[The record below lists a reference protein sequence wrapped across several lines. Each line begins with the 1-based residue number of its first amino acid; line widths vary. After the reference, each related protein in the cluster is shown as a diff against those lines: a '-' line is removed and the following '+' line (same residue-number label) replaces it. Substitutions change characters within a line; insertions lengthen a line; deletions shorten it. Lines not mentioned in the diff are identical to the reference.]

1 MLPTDPGD
9 SWQAR
14 RSLRKSSFY
23 AYFAGRLA
31 TVRREA
37 GLRHKRHF
45 ASVQPPGFSCL
56 LNITLVQSE
65 KQTMRGDNMTTAE
78 IRQIRERL
86 NLTQVEFAREL
97 GVCQGTVSHWE
108 KGIRT
113 PTGPAVRL
121 LRILASAND
130 QKKRSK

>member
-1 MLPTDPGD
+1 
-9 SWQAR
+9 
-14 RSLRKSSFY
+14 
-23 AYFAGRLA
+23 
-31 TVRREA
+31 
-37 GLRHKRHF
+37 
-45 ASVQPPGFSCL
+45 
-56 LNITLVQSE
+56 
-65 KQTMRGDNMTTAE
+65 MRGDNMTTAE

-121 LRILASAND
+121 LRILASEKTA
-130 QKKRSK
+130 KKSSK

>member
-1 MLPTDPGD
+1 
-9 SWQAR
+9 
-14 RSLRKSSFY
+14 
-23 AYFAGRLA
+23 
-31 TVRREA
+31 
-37 GLRHKRHF
+37 
-45 ASVQPPGFSCL
+45 
-56 LNITLVQSE
+56 
-65 KQTMRGDNMTTAE
+65 MRGDNMTTAE

-121 LRILASAND
+121 LRFLRAQTTRKKDPSSVDNHVILCNIPD
-130 QKKRSK
+130 VVEP